1 MPCLIILQEK
11 CYLALHFRGKGIQL
25 YYILLYVLNGLLFEM
40 FQKAE
45 KFFSLQRH
53 GQGGSAEGYIF
64 KARFYGITLFYKFS
78 YLLISYFLPLF

>member
-45 KFFSLQRH
+45 KFFLYSGIVR
-53 GQGGSAEGYIF
+53 AAVPRAIF
-64 KARFYGITLFYKFS
+64 LKLVFTALRCFIN
-78 YLLISYFLPLF
+78 FLTS